1 MPTAW
6 PSAGTSLSLRVADDV
21 RFVEVEVEVEV
32 DGDEYEL
39 ELKWSLGRAASPAG
53 AAADGEATERPGKRK
68 SRPG

>member
-1 MPTAW
+1 VPTAW

-21 RFVEVEVEVEV
+21 RVEVEVEV

-39 ELKWSLGRAASPAG
+39 EQKWSLGRAASPVG
-53 AAADGEATERPGKRK
+53 AAAYGEATERPGKRK

>member
-21 RFVEVEVEVEV
+21 RVEVEVEV